1 MMLET
6 ITKLVCIKNRVSYI
20 VFDKFYKIIE
30 FNELISVIVDDSSKL
45 AVSSDIRD
53 VMWEFIGLEERM
65 DKLFND
71 IISDEKIIHFP
82 MLLKNSNYYDL
93 DIETFISDEGK
104 TLFIAYVI
112 QKSKESLSYIN
123 MIQEINKRTLV
134 YENSDKKNSEEHF
147 ELINQ
152 RLLSFNVD
160 MDGYITL
167 INNAFAYF
175 FDVSK
180 DEILGEHFS
189 SFFKARDLSLNGNNS
204 IIFNAINQMNEVIS
218 FHANIIPRG
227 EGSSVY
233 ENIIICQDITYLKR
247 IEKELEHASVH
258 DSLTGLPNRSQLLKK
273 IDQSVQ
279 TSKENNS
286 LFALCFIDLDKFKP
300 INDNYGHHAGDMLLK
315 HVAKLFLYVV
325 RKNDTVARI
334 GGDEFVILFDNIS
347 SRDVIQEKID
357 KIKKIVTK
365 TPLAYTNNDL
375 ISFELSIGVSY
386 YPEDTTDIQK
396 LFKIADKNMYRDK
409 NLKNNLKIEK

>member
-1 MMLET
+1 MLQT
-6 ITKLVCIKNRVSYI
+6 ITKLVCIKNKVSYI
-20 VFDKFYKIIE
+20 VFDEHYKIVE
-30 FNELISVIVDDSSKL
+30 FNDLLVAIVDDATKL
-45 AVSSDIRD
+45 AVDSDIRD

-65 DKLFND
+65 NTLFCNQ
-71 IISDEKIIHFP
+71 EEEQVIHLP
-82 MLLKNSNYYDL
+82 MLLKNSHYYDL
-93 DIETFISDEGK
+93 DIETFSSDESG
-104 TLFIAYVI
+104 TLFIAYIV

-134 YENSDKKNSEEHF
+134 YESSDKKNCEQHF

-180 DEILGEHFS
+180 NEIIGEHFS
-189 SFFKARDLSLNGNNS
+189 LFFKARDLNLNGNSS

-218 FHANIIPRG
+218 FHANIIPMG
-227 EGSSVY
+227 EGDDVY
-233 ENIIICQDITYLKR
+233 ENIIICQDITYLKQ

-273 IDQSVQ
+273 IDESVQ
-279 TSKENNS
+279 KSQKNNS

-315 HVAKLFLYVV
+315 HVAKLLLHVV

-334 GGDEFVILFDNIS
+334 GGDEFVILFDNIKS
-347 SRDVIQEKID
+347 KAVIQSKID
-357 KIKKIVTK
+357 KIRKIVTK
-365 TPLAYTNNDL
+365 MPLAYTKNDL
-375 ISFELSIGVSY
+375 ISFGLSLGVSY
-386 YPEDTTDIQK
+386 YPEDTSDIQE
-396 LFKIADKNMYRDK
+396 LFKIADKAMYKDK
-409 NLKNNLKIEK
+409 KALND

>member
-1 MMLET
+1 MMIET

-20 VFDKFYKIIE
+20 VFDREYKIVE
-30 FNELISVIVDDSSKL
+30 FNDLIQSIVDDPSKL
-45 AVSSDIRD
+45 AVFSDIRD
-53 VMWEFIGLEERM
+53 VMWEFIGLQERM
-65 DKLFND
+65 SELFENTSEQD
-71 IISDEKIIHFP
+71 NVIHFP

-93 DIETFISDEGK
+93 DIETFTSDEGGK
-104 TLFIAYVI
+104 LFIAYVI
-112 QKSKESLSYIN
+112 QKPKESLSYIN

-134 YENSDKKNSEEHF
+134 YENSDKKNCEQHF

-167 INNAFAYF
+167 INDAFSYF

-180 DEILGEHFS
+180 NEILGQHFS
-189 SFFKARDLSLNGNNS
+189 SFFKARDLNLNGNKS

-218 FHANIIPRG
+218 FHANIIPMG
-227 EGSSVY
+227 EGSDVY
-233 ENIIICQDITYLKR
+233 ENIIICQDITYLKQ

-273 IDQSVQ
+273 IDEAVLKSE
-279 TSKENNS
+279 ENDS

-315 HVAKLFLYVV
+315 HVAKLLLYVV

-334 GGDEFVILFDNIS
+334 GGDEFVILFEDIKS
-347 SRDVIQEKID
+347 KKIIQTKID
-357 KIKKIVTK
+357 KIRKVVT
-365 TPLAYTNNDL
+365 TMPLSYTTNDL
-375 ISFELSIGVSY
+375 ISFGLSLGVSY
-386 YPEDTTDIQK
+386 YPEDTRDIQE
-396 LFKIADKNMYRDK
+396 LFKIADKAMYRDK
-409 NLKNNLKIEK
+409 KTLNN